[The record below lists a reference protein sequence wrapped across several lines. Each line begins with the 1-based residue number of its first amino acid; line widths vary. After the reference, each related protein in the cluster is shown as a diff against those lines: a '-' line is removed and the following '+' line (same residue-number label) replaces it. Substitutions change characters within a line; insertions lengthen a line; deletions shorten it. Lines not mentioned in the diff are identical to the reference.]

1 MPKMNIEVK
10 KNGVTAAKKVM
21 KEDVIRV
28 IMAALAAEYGED
40 APAMLRI
47 VSPTTGKGVNTL
59 GVICAD
65 ITEDGGVF
73 DGCVTIDV
81 TNKEWTER
89 IGPKTTKAAFDF
101 EAAKAE
107 YEAWEADEAAK
118 AAAKAE
124 AAAKKK
130 AADEA
135 ARAKRK
141 AAAEAK
147 KAAKEAG

>member
-10 KNGVTAAKKVM
+10 KNGVTAAKKAM
-21 KEDVIRV
+21 KADVLRV

-40 APAMLRI
+40 APAMLRV

-65 ITEDGGVF
+65 VEEDGGIF
-73 DGCVTIDV
+73 DGVITIDL
-81 TNKEWTER
+81 TAKDWTER
-89 IGPKTTKAAFDF
+89 VGPKTTKAAFDF

-107 YEAWEADEAAK
+107 YDAWEAAEAEAAAAK
-118 AAAKAE
+118 AAE
-124 AAAKKK
+124 AAKRK